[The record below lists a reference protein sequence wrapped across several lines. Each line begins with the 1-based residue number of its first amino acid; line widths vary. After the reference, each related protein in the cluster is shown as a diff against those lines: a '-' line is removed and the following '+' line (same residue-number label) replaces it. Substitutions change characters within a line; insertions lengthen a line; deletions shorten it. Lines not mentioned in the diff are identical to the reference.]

1 MIYNASEDSKIYMQT
16 KTGMPESKAG
26 NIIALIL
33 FGIIIMTF
41 SYMFFFSHGS
51 TPQTTKAHTPDAME
65 LYVQAQQFVKQAL
78 KAPSTAEFPFDPI
91 SVGTDGNGLYQVEST
106 VDAQNSFGAPIRSHW
121 MLNMRLIEGKWVL
134 ETMQI
139 DGKIVYDAS
148 TSN

>member
-1 MIYNASEDSKIYMQT
+1 MQT
-16 KTGMPESKAG
+16 KTGMPESKTG
-26 NIIALIL
+26 KVVALIL
-33 FGIIIMTF
+33 FGVIIVVF
-41 SYMFFFSHGS
+41 SYILFFSHGP
-51 TPQTTKAHTPDAME
+51 TTQTAKPHTPDAIE

-91 SVGTDGNGLYQVEST
+91 SVGADGNGLYQVEST